1 MNCKNH
7 TNLNIETKIEKK
19 KNIWIKNLKTLTSKG
34 LNQGHN

>member
-19 KNIWIKNLKTLTSKG
+19 KNVLDKKSQNIDK
-34 LNQGHN
+34 

>member
-19 KNIWIKNLKTLTSKG
+19 KNILDKKSQNIDK
-34 LNQGHN
+34 